1 MIERQGNLFMTRESG
16 DKFVEILHRENGEV
30 IKSQIPPEFQ
40 EEVIHYTIN
49 GELLDSRGKVL
60 YDLTAIRIHMI
71 DFGFDEFDKDV
82 YDYVQDQIT
91 KTREDI
97 DEGKDLEA
105 AARVICMQLVLGI
118 EVKMASAVKEIRSG
132 KVTLPEE
139 FSSETIK
146 RVIIERLANGE
157 EDNRNLLEDKLFNPD
172 GDDAILKKTRGNK

>member
-1 MIERQGNLFMTRESG
+1 MFMKRESE
-16 DKFVEILHRENGEV
+16 DKFVELIHRDGNDEI

-40 EEVIHYTIN
+40 EEVLNYTIN

-82 YDYVQDQIT
+82 YDYVQDQIE

-118 EVKMASAVKEIRSG
+118 EVKMASAVKEIKNG
-132 KVTLPEE
+132 KVALPEE
-139 FSSETIK
+139 FNSDVVR
-146 RVIIERLANGE
+146 RVISERLLNEE
-157 EDNRNLLEDKLFNPD
+157 EDNKMLLEDKTFNPD
-172 GDDAILKKTRGNK
+172 GEDIMKLTRGKK